1 LIRWRDPR
9 VPLTAA
15 TSVGAVGLAAALVTG
30 APTVVVGAVAGV
42 TAALLAVVSLVAAAG
57 RVSPAHRRTA
67 LAWRWL
73 ASGGLAWLF
82 GIGLRPVA
90 DVASF
95 AVTFA
100 DLPLLAGMALITVGC
115 WLTAAPPPH
124 GQAVLRH
131 ATDAYLCAASLFVI
145 SWIVVLGGIYQETG
159 QPGAFVPPLISPM
172 LCLLA
177 ACAVGPSVVT
187 NRSSAWPVGLAGLVV
202 LAAITTSE
210 MSTAIARLVG
220 EDTPMVGGWLA
231 PLAFLLLAAA
241 PWSGRRFRSVHLG
254 HASPHPADT
263 GSTDIGSSDKGL
275 VSVGSAGTG
284 SISSG
289 SAIAGSVDAGSEVAG
304 SEDARSPDARSPDA
318 GSADA
323 DAADAGSADAGEDP
337 RRVVGPVA
345 AGLIAAVPL
354 ALVAVATVFVLVHA
368 MRGRAGNPVPLLS
381 AVVASVVLVLLFR
394 LFVLLAESAR
404 LRRLVAIGDRQLRAL
419 AESTGDVVMLCD
431 SEGVVHEIGD
441 AVVGVYGYRPD
452 DLVGGSI
459 FEYIHPEDVPGIQMA
474 LRDMNLDEDSF
485 EPGSACLIACRVRAA
500 DGTWRPTESV
510 ATRHLRGEDLLLVST
525 RDISDQEALRSQVAH
540 LTFHDGVTGLPNRA
554 YFEERTRE
562 VLAGRVAGR
571 SAVVFLDLDGFTAVN
586 DSVGHTSG
594 DYLLGQAARRLRS
607 AVRIDDTLARWG
619 GDEFAVLVET
629 GAEAQVVVDLAERL
643 VRAVSQEPFRVADR
657 DVALTAS
664 VGVAFAEDGVPSGDL
679 IRNADVAMA
688 RAKELGGRR
697 VEVFAAHMHADVVRR
712 LELAADLQRALAENQ
727 FAVEYQPVVD
737 LATSRVTAV
746 EALVRWWRGSTFVPP
761 EQFLGAAEDTGLI
774 VPLSEWILRE
784 SCREVAAWRASSWDI
799 GLSVNLSA
807 RQITAPRFVETVSE
821 ALASS
826 GLPPSAL
833 TLEVIEEMLV
843 EDAEETISRLSELR
857 SLGVRLAID
866 DFGTGYASLA
876 FLRQL
881 PVDMIKIDPSFVSGL
896 GRDET
901 LTLLTRTIVRLG
913 HDLGLIVVAEGI
925 ERPEQLELLREMGCT
940 RGQGYLVA
948 RPMAARGVDSLMRT
962 SLQSTA

>member
-1 LIRWRDPR
+1 M
-9 VPLTAA
+9 PLTAA
-15 TSVGAVGLAAALVTG
+15 AAAGAMGLAAALVTG
-30 APTVVVGAVAGV
+30 APTAVVGAVTGV

-57 RVSPAHRRTA
+57 RISPAHRRTA

-73 ASGGLAWLF
+73 ASGGLVWLV

-90 DVASF
+90 GGASYTVSF
-95 AVTFA
+95 T
-100 DLPLLAGMALITVGC
+100 DLPTLTGTVLIAVGC
-115 WLTAAPPPH
+115 WLAAAPPPH
-124 GQAVLRH
+124 ARAVLRH
-131 ATDAYLCAASLFVI
+131 ATDAYLCAASLLVVG
-145 SWIVVLGGIYQETG
+145 WIVVLGPAYLKIGE
-159 QPGAFVPPLISPM
+159 PGTFVVPLVSPL

-177 ACAVGPSVVT
+177 ACAVGPAVVT
-187 NRSSAWPVGLAGLVV
+187 TRSSGWPVGLAGLVV
-202 LAAITTSE
+202 LSAITAGETA
-210 MSTAIARLVG
+210 TAIARLAG
-220 EDTPMVGGWLA
+220 EDTPMAGVWPA
-231 PLAFLLLAAA
+231 PVAFLLLAAA
-241 PWSGRRFRSVHLG
+241 PWCGPRTRAV
-254 HASPHPADT
+254 DM
-263 GSTDIGSSDKGL
+263 TDEPR
-275 VSVGSAGTG
+275 T
-284 SISSG
+284 
-289 SAIAGSVDAGSEVAG
+289 
-304 SEDARSPDARSPDA
+304 
-318 GSADA
+318 
-323 DAADAGSADAGEDP
+323 AA
-337 RRVVGPVA
+337 GPVA
-345 AGLIAAVPL
+345 AGLIAGLPP
-354 ALVAVATVFVLVHA
+354 ALVGVATAFVLVHV
-368 MRGRAGNPVPLLS
+368 MRGQAEHLPPLIS
-381 AVVASVVLVLLFR
+381 AVIASVVLVLLLR
-394 LFVLLAESAR
+394 LFVLLTEGAR
-404 LRRLVAIGDRQLRAL
+404 LRRLVAVADLRLREL
-419 AESTGDVVMLCD
+419 AESTCDVVLVCDHDGML
-431 SEGVVHEIGD
+431 HEIGD
-441 AVVGVYGYRPD
+441 TVQGVYGYRPE

-459 FEYIHPEDVPGIQMA
+459 FDYIHPEDVPGIQAA
-474 LRDMNLDEDSF
+474 LRELDLDDTLDAGG
-485 EPGSACLIACRVRAA
+485 PCQIACRVRAA
-500 DGTWRPTESV
+500 DGTWRPSESV

-525 RDISDQEALRSQVAH
+525 RDLSDQEALREQVAH

-562 VLAGRVAGR
+562 VLAGRAAGR

-586 DSVGHTSG
+586 DSVGHASG

-607 AVRIDDTLARWG
+607 AVRSDDTLARWG
-619 GDEFAVLVET
+619 GDEFAVLVES
-629 GAEAQVVVDLAERL
+629 GAEAQAVVDLAERL

-657 DVALTAS
+657 DIALTAS

-821 ALASS
+821 ALADS